1 LRFDQASL
9 DRRDSFK
16 DLHHPSRTAYIDL
29 AMEELIIVGSGCAGW
44 TAAIYAARA
53 NLRPLVI
60 TGTEPG
66 GLLTTTTLVENFP
79 GFPQGIQGPELMVA
93 MEEQAKR
100 FGARVIS
107 MATVTHTRLSD
118 GFKQVVLEDKLLKAK
133 AVILAVGA
141 RPRHLDV
148 PGETELETRGVSYCA
163 TCDGALPAF
172 RNQPMVVVGGGDSAC
187 EEALYLTRFA
197 SEVYLIHRR
206 DRLRASPIMANRVLS
221 DPKIRP
227 VWNTVVTEVVGRDE
241 GKLKGLSLRD
251 LQTGKESSLSCA
263 ALFVAI
269 GHQPSTE
276 CFQGQI
282 DLDEHGYIRVHDG
295 SRTSQPGVFAAGD
308 CVDFTYRQA
317 VTAAGMGCMA
327 ALDAE
332 RYLSALSTPS
342 DA

>member
-1 LRFDQASL
+1 
-9 DRRDSFK
+9 
-16 DLHHPSRTAYIDL
+16 
-29 AMEELIIVGSGCAGW
+29 MEELIIVGSGCAGW

-79 GFPQGIQGPELMVA
+79 GFPDGIQGPQLMIA

-100 FGARVIS
+100 FGARVLS
-107 MATVTHTRLSD
+107 MATVIRTRLSD
-118 GFKQVVLEDKLLKAK
+118 GVKQVVLEDQVLEAR

-141 RPRHLDV
+141 RPRHLDA
-148 PGETELETRGVSYCA
+148 PGESELETRGVSYCA

-172 RNQPMVVVGGGDSAC
+172 RNQTMVVVGGGDSAC

-206 DRLRASPIMANRVLS
+206 DQLRASPIMASRVLS

-227 VWNTVVTEVVGRDE
+227 VWNTVVTQVMGRDQ
-241 GKLKGLSLRD
+241 GKLTGLSLRD
-251 LQTGKESSLSCA
+251 LQTGKESTLSCA

-282 DLDEHGYIRVHDG
+282 DLDERGYIRVHDG
-295 SRTSQPGVFAAGD
+295 SQTSQPGVFAAGD

-332 RYLSALSTPS
+332 RYLSALSTAS
-342 DA
+342 RA

>member
-1 LRFDQASL
+1 
-9 DRRDSFK
+9 
-16 DLHHPSRTAYIDL
+16 
-29 AMEELIIVGSGCAGW
+29 MEELIIVGSGCAGW

-60 TGTEPG
+60 TGTLPG

-79 GFPQGIQGPELMVA
+79 GFPNGIQGPDLMAA

-100 FGARVIS
+100 FGARVLS
-107 MATVTHTRLSD
+107 MAVVTRTELRGTPKRIFLED
-118 GFKQVVLEDKLLKAK
+118 GVLEAK

-141 RPRHLDV
+141 RPRHLDA
-148 PGETELETRGVSYCA
+148 PGERELETRGVSYCA
-163 TCDGALPAF
+163 TCDGALPLF
-172 RNQPMVVVGGGDSAC
+172 RNRPLAVVGGGDTAC

-206 DRLRASPIMANRVLS
+206 DQLRASPIMAARVLGNA
-221 DPKIRP
+221 KIRP
-227 VWNTVVTEVVGRDE
+227 IWNTVVTEVLGRNE
-241 GKLKGLSLRD
+241 GKLTGLALCE
-251 LQTGKESSLSCA
+251 LPTGKTRILSCA
-263 ALFVAI
+263 GLFVAI

-276 CFQGQI
+276 PFRGQV
-282 DLDEHGYIRVHDG
+282 DLDERGYIRVRQGAHTDQ
-295 SRTSQPGVFAAGD
+295 RGVFAAGD

-332 RYLSALSTPS
+332 RYLSSAAAASH
-342 DA
+342 A

>member
-1 LRFDQASL
+1 
-9 DRRDSFK
+9 
-16 DLHHPSRTAYIDL
+16 
-29 AMEELIIVGSGCAGW
+29 MEELIIIGSGCAGW

-79 GFPQGIQGPELMVA
+79 GFPSGIQGPDLMAA

-100 FGARVIS
+100 FGTRILSMETVIR
-107 MATVTHTRLSD
+107 TELSE
-118 GFKQVVLEDKLLKAK
+118 GSKRIVLEDKTLEAK

-141 RPRHLDV
+141 RPRHLDA
-148 PGETELETRGVSYCA
+148 PGEAELETRGVSYCA
-163 TCDGALPAF
+163 TCDGALPLF
-172 RNQPMVVVGGGDSAC
+172 RNRTLAVIGGGDTAC

-197 SEVYLIHRR
+197 SEVCLIHRR
-206 DRLRASPIMANRVLS
+206 DQLRASPIMAERVLGN
-221 DPKIRP
+221 PRIRP
-227 VWNTVVTEVVGRDE
+227 IWNTVVTEVMGREE
-241 GKLKGLSLRD
+241 GKLTGLTLRE
-251 LQTGKESSLSCA
+251 LPTGKTTTLACA
-263 ALFVAI
+263 GLFVAI

-276 CFQGQI
+276 PFRGQI
-282 DLDEHGYIRVHDG
+282 ALDERGYIQVHHG
-295 SRTSQPGVFAAGD
+295 SLTSQPGVFAAGD

-332 RYLSALSTPS
+332 RYLSSLGAASRT
-342 DA
+342 

>member
-1 LRFDQASL
+1 
-9 DRRDSFK
+9 
-16 DLHHPSRTAYIDL
+16 
-29 AMEELIIVGSGCAGW
+29 MEELIIIGSGCAGW

-79 GFPQGIQGPELMVA
+79 GFPSGIQGPDLMAA

-100 FGARVIS
+100 FGARVLP
-107 MATVTHTRLSD
+107 MAKVIQTELS
-118 GFKQVVLEDKLLKAK
+118 GHCKRIVLEDEVLLTK

-141 RPRHLDV
+141 RPRHLEA
-148 PGETELETRGVSYCA
+148 PGEAELETRGVSYCA
-163 TCDGALPAF
+163 TCDGALPVF
-172 RNQPMVVVGGGDSAC
+172 RNQPLAVVGGGDTAC

-206 DRLRASPIMANRVLS
+206 DQLRASPIMAERALNH
-221 DPKIRP
+221 PKIRP
-227 VWNTVVTEVVGRDE
+227 IWNTVVIGVLGREE
-241 GKLKGLSLRD
+241 GRLTGLTLSD
-251 LQTGKESSLSCA
+251 LPSGKKTTLPCA
-263 ALFVAI
+263 GLFVAI

-276 CFQGQI
+276 PFRGQI
-282 DLDEHGYIRVHDG
+282 DLDARGYVQVHHGSH
-295 SRTSQPGVFAAGD
+295 TSQSGVFAAGD

-317 VTAAGMGCMA
+317 ITAAGMGCMA

-332 RYLSALSTPS
+332 RYLSSVST
-342 DA
+342 AAHA